1 MVFLVGSWMDS
12 LISTLCDRLEA
23 GGTRLGR
30 AAATIWRGGQPSAS
44 EPANPAASPVS

>member
-1 MVFLVGSWMDS
+1 MVILVGSWMDG

-30 AAATIWRGGQPSAS
+30 AAATIWRGGQPSAT